1 MPVTRPTLGFALVMP
16 SKRRQ
21 EKPKRFVIGSSV
33 PCFPSVPSRQAT
45 RPVEADGLNFAGATS
60 VGGASRQRVRRP
72 RPSRRRDPKVRA
84 IVAAII
90 VLAHALDLNVV
101 AEGVELAS
109 QRQVLID
116 LGCDQAQGFFYA
128 ASGTPEQI
136 DDLVLPGSSLQ

>member
-1 MPVTRPTLGFALVMP
+1 
-16 SKRRQ
+16 
-21 EKPKRFVIGSSV
+21 
-33 PCFPSVPSRQAT
+33 
-45 RPVEADGLNFAGATS
+45 